1 MYKPLTAPYWFS
13 AEQCEK
19 LNSGEAYLKY
29 PTNLDDS
36 SKVGKGIYTL
46 VNEVKSNLVMSTV
59 SPHFNSP
66 EIAKLRLMQKRKAK
80 KAKQK
85 ALKAKDKSKNFLEER
100 KQIRKVGELI
110 MVKVLTSL
118 APVNYKGKTVHL
130 IPQGITVPA
139 IRTLRGVKLLLSGN
153 RTYECF
159 KHWNEYGELMNR
171 AVSLTVLQHKAV
183 RELGLKS
190 KVAA

>member
-13 AEQCEK
+13 VEQCEK

-46 VNEVKSNLVMSTV
+46 VNEAKSSLVMEEVHS
-59 SPHFNSP
+59 HYNSP
-66 EIAKLRLMQKRKAK
+66 ELAKVRLMQKRKAK
-80 KAKQK
+80 KAMQN
-85 ALKAKDKSKNFLEER
+85 ALKRKDKIAKDLNER
-100 KQIRKVGELI
+100 REHRKVGEIL

-118 APVNYKGKTVHL
+118 APANYKGKTVHL

-139 IRTLRGVKLLLSGN
+139 IRTLRGVKLLLSEG

-159 KHWNEYGELMNR
+159 KHWNEYGELIGR

-183 RELGLKS
+183 KGLGIKS